1 MRIHRRLL
9 LSAPA
14 LALLPGR
21 ALAQTAL
28 GTMRSLTGQG
38 VLTRAGQAL
47 PLHPDDPLQE
57 GDMVAT
63 LAASIARLELFT
75 ATEVTLGPEARFG
88 MDRFA
93 ADLGGVVTIGGAMVF
108 ERPDDLPKLDLT
120 VQSAFAQI
128 GVRGTRFFAGP
139 SKGVYGVFV
148 ARGAVEVRAGGQTRQ
163 LAAGEG
169 VDIPSPGA
177 APGPVGRW
185 KPPRIAE
192 AFASLGLTP

>member
-9 LSAPA
+9 LSAPV
-14 LALLPGR
+14 LALLPR
-21 ALAQTAL
+21 KAMAQAAL
-28 GTMRSLTGQG
+28 GTTRSLTGQG
-38 VLTRAGQAL
+38 VLTRAGQAV
-47 PLHPDDPLQE
+47 PLQPDVLLQE

-63 LAASIARLELFT
+63 LAASIAQLELFT
-75 ATEVTLGPEARFG
+75 ATKVTLGPETRFG
-88 MDRFA
+88 IDRFA

-108 ERPDDLPKLDLT
+108 DRPDDLPKLDLT

-139 SKGVYGVFV
+139 SKGVYGIFV

-185 KPPRIAE
+185 KPRRITE
-192 AFASLGLTP
+192 AFASFGLTP